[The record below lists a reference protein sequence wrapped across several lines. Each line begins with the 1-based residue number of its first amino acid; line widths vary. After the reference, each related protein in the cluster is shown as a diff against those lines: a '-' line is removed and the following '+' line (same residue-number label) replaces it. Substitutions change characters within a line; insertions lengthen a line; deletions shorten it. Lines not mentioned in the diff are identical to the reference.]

1 MNEIIENFIQMICT
15 AIITLICVRR
25 VRVSGDHAWIML
37 GLSSFVYFLGDLY
50 WQLYMMIYGESPYYS
65 YVPYIGWYAAFLF
78 LIFMLIEIRGRS
90 ALRSGKKIL
99 WLIPVFTIGMCI
111 FYLQWGDIVG
121 NIVTVL
127 LMTPLIW
134 IPAEGL
140 LLVHEGLTDR
150 DENRYI
156 YLAVLLFCAAEYST
170 WTASCY
176 FNDETGVNAYFLFD
190 SLISAAFLMMPPA
203 LKKAVRV

>member
-15 AIITLICVRR
+15 AICTLICVRR
-25 VRVSGDHAWIML
+25 VKETGDHAWIML

-50 WQLYMMIYGESPYYS
+50 WQLYMMFYGESPYYS
-65 YVPYIGWYAAFLF
+65 YVPYLGWYAGYFF
-78 LIFMLIEIRGRS
+78 LILMLIEIRGERV
-90 ALRSGKKIL
+90 LRSGKKIL
-99 WLIPVFTIGMCI
+99 WLIPVFTTGMCI

-121 NIVTVL
+121 NIVSVL

-150 DENRYI
+150 NENKYI
-156 YLAVLLFCAAEYST
+156 YLAVLFFCAAEYSS

-176 FNDETGVNAYFLFD
+176 MDNETITNVYFMFD
-190 SLISAAFLMMPPA
+190 TLISVSFLLLPPA